1 MFHAGTGT
9 LTPYNALL
17 SYIEKDSKENEA
29 IIGFTFGDDADYIS
43 METSQTFRLLGEKY
57 GKILN
62 KLGYSNYILIGHC
75 VGGLIALETA
85 QYLQKKNVQ
94 VSDVTLISSNIP
106 KQKNQTILS
115 QATDEIYRKT
125 LQSSLDNEILLERIF
140 AKLIGADAYKAGYQV
155 DEERLQQYIE
165 YIVDQGT
172 GDITVEALCNTGG
185 KFEDVA
191 KEFRLLASK
200 SVSERLNAL
209 YNIIERP
216 NGELMEHQLKMLN
229 ILFRVFS
236 QNFRCVSTYEP
247 KPYYGNMRI
256 GASIAI
262 EIALR
267 DCIRINKLILDGGQ
281 FESMGIM
288 KKIDAYFMAKEFQKV
303 IQKKRMWSYVSKQM
317 GYRNGNEIE
326 VLYPLC
332 CKRIQFDTLYDAA
345 LAAYGYDIKKRMEKL
360 RMKVVI
366 MYGGNELF
374 AAKSVSLVK
383 EKCVSECEVYAYD
396 NMGHS
401 EVLSLHPEKLCEI
414 IRK

>member
-1 MFHAGTGT
+1 M
-9 LTPYNALL
+9 
-17 SYIEKDSKENEA
+17 
-29 IIGFTFGDDADYIS
+29 
-43 METSQTFRLLGEKY
+43 
-57 GKILN
+57 
-62 KLGYSNYILIGHC
+62 
-75 VGGLIALETA
+75 
-85 QYLQKKNVQ
+85 
-94 VSDVTLISSNIP
+94 
-106 KQKNQTILS
+106 
-115 QATDEIYRKT
+115 
-125 LQSSLDNEILLERIF
+125 
-140 AKLIGADAYKAGYQV
+140 
-155 DEERLQQYIE
+155 
-165 YIVDQGT
+165 
-172 GDITVEALCNTGG
+172 
-185 KFEDVA
+185 
-191 KEFRLLASK
+191 
-200 SVSERLNAL
+200 
-209 YNIIERP
+209 
-216 NGELMEHQLKMLN
+216 
-229 ILFRVFS
+229 
-236 QNFRCVSTYEP
+236 
-247 KPYYGNMRI
+247 
-256 GASIAI
+256 
-262 EIALR
+262 R

-366 MYGGNELF
+366 MYGENELF